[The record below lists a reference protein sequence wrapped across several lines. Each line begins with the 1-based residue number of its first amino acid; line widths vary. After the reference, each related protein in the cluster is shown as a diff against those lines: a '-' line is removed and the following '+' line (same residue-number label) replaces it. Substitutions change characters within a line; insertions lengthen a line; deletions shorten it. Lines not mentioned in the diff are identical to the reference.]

1 MALLPKSVNTTLKFP
16 RKAFHVFKTAPVGT
30 IRRRVLS
37 PIKQFLKRSALKSIQ
52 VVLSALDMLAGP
64 QRANRIFWSM
74 SPDSSAVFMRI
85 RKLKD
90 AHPDQLPL
98 FAKSALLNTHKPDT
112 LLALARSDLSQDV
125 LRDELR
131 KLLETGFGGAWRD
144 IKRSHRRVAGISICV
159 SFLLT
164 NEEQKNWAEFLKK
177 SSFVPNPSYISY
189 LDSVSFSPSHAH
201 SGDHLRWLP
210 QSKFSTPACHRLI
223 ITSCPDLNEQ
233 LALLCNGAEKVTVY
247 SFHDLYGKLDLSEF
261 SDHFGSKELLVEHA
275 RSRISRFSETYHR
288 LHEETREAAET
299 IVGALCSPNNKRANF
314 LENAKP
320 YLELSLADALF
331 FPALKRES
339 LEVLLAD
346 SKFDHIVIASAG
358 AGKDMNMV
366 DHVFSCDG
374 LTDDPRVEFVF
385 PEQKYGASTSPVRW
399 LEQLY
404 SKKQGQ
410 DQLGCSASFMELDE
424 TLMQVA
430 RTSVASMSSWQKSET
445 ANVFLASSSVGAYNS
460 STKEILE
467 ILNEA
472 FTTKVAFLDG
482 NTLSLFGSTSE
493 IPDDPDLFLQLPNTI
508 RTLRGEYFEE
518 HLKAVRRLIPQ
529 IKQPALRR
537 VLRIEQDNVVWSG
550 LVWFLFRYALFHAWF
565 TRQQKQ
571 NKAPD
576 AVVMTPFRTPIVAA
590 FAGISKDHDIP
601 TLAVEP
607 HGLNAAYCRYSKIS
621 ADHYGVVSRYFIQA
635 AEEGF
640 GVPAKFS
647 HPIGS
652 PRLKAPAQ
660 YDREAR
666 VQVAR
671 DEYRSSPDNIDL
683 KGNVITFF
691 SQPALW
697 EPVEAV
703 WRMVCAAAAEH
714 DFQICLKMH
723 PEEGDSQRRGY
734 IRVIDELG
742 LAHRFTILAGNA
754 TQAIEASDLV
764 ISRYSA
770 TVFETALLR
779 KPVFCVTDGEG
790 EYPLNQ
796 HDIIDAPFFRDVESL
811 SKGIGDFLANPTPF
825 HKNAERFL
833 AQEPQ
838 LITGPKGP
846 LLEALNTIMET
857 HKNGTFD
864 SKHRNAPK
872 SLFLDGPHEVFE
884 I

>member
-1 MALLPKSVNTTLKFP
+1 MALLPKSVSTSLRFP
-16 RKAFHVFKTAPVGT
+16 SKAFHVFKTAPVGT

-52 VVLSALDMLAGP
+52 VVLSALDLLAGP

-98 FAKSALLNTHKPDT
+98 FAKSALLNIHRPDT
-112 LLALARSDLSQDV
+112 LLALARSNTSQDI

-131 KLLETGFGGAWRD
+131 KLLETEFGTSWRD
-144 IKRSHRRVAGISICV
+144 INRSHRRVAGISICV

-164 NEEQKNWAEFLKK
+164 NDEQESWAKFLRKA
-177 SSFVPNPSYISY
+177 SFVPNPSYISY
-189 LDSVSFSPSHAH
+189 LDSVSFSPSHPH

-210 QSKFSTPACHRLI
+210 QSGFNSPARHRLI
-223 ITSCPDLNEQ
+223 ITSCPDLNER

-247 SFHDLYGKLDLSEF
+247 SFRDLYGKLDLSEF
-261 SDHFGSKELLVEHA
+261 SEHFRSKELLVEHA
-275 RSRISRFSETYHR
+275 RSRISRFSERYHR
-288 LHEETREAAET
+288 LHEETRQAAET
-299 IVGALCSPNNKRANF
+299 IVGGLCSPNNKRANF
-314 LENAKP
+314 LVNAKP

-366 DHVFSCDG
+366 DHLFSCDG
-374 LTDDPRVEFVF
+374 FTDDPRVEFVF

-410 DQLGCSASFMELDE
+410 DQLGCSASFLELDE

-430 RTSVASMSSWQKSET
+430 HTSVASMSSWQKSET
-445 ANVFLASSSVGAYNS
+445 ANIFLASSSVGAYNS

-472 FTTKVAFLDG
+472 FTTKVAILDG
-482 NTLSLFGSTSE
+482 NILSLFGSTSE
-493 IPDDPDLFLQLPNTI
+493 IPDDPNLFLQLPNTI
-508 RTLRGEYFEE
+508 RTLRGEYYEE
-518 HLKAVRRLIPQ
+518 HLKAVQRLIPQ

-537 VLRIEQDNVVWSG
+537 VLRVEQDQVVWSG

-590 FAGISKDHDIP
+590 FAGISKDHNIP
-601 TLAVEP
+601 TLAIEP
-607 HGLNAAYCRYSKIS
+607 HGLNAAYCRYSKVS
-621 ADHYGVVSRYFIQA
+621 ADHYGVVSRYFTKA

-640 GVPAKFS
+640 GVPAEFS

-652 PRLKAPAQ
+652 PRLKAPEQ

-671 DEYRSSPDNIDL
+671 DNYRSLPDNIIL
-683 KGNVITFF
+683 TGKILTFF

-703 WRMVCAAAAEH
+703 WRMVCSAAAEH
-714 DFQICLKMH
+714 DCQICLKMH
-723 PEEGDSQRRGY
+723 PEEGDTQRRGY
-734 IRVIDELG
+734 TKVITELG
-742 LAHRFTILAGNA
+742 LEDRFTILTGNA
-754 TQAIEASDLV
+754 TQAIEASDLI

-779 KPVFCVTDGEG
+779 KPVFCVTVGDG

-796 HDIIDAPFFRDVESL
+796 HDIIDAPCFRDAESL
-811 SKGIGDFLANPTPF
+811 SKGIGEFLSDPTPY
-825 HKNAERFL
+825 HENAERFL

-838 LITGPKGP
+838 LISGPKEP
-846 LLEALNTIMET
+846 LLATLNSIIES
-857 HKNGTFD
+857 HQNGTFNPEA
-864 SKHRNAPK
+864 RNAPK
-872 SLFLDGPHEVFE
+872 SLFLDGPHDVFE